1 MNVLYID
8 FGGVV
13 SDTYMYQYY
22 GDLYRELRKLA
33 KVYFYQG
40 ELSDMDK
47 LLNSAPD
54 KFNCIIFGLGYFA
67 QNNAFAYKK
76 INGLSELNIPVA
88 CMIHKPQTM
97 LAEKLE
103 FCKTNNVDL
112 IIDSQSTYK
121 DFEKTT
127 GIKSI
132 RSPFT
137 ATPKYF
143 YPREVE
149 KEYDIG
155 FCGAL
160 HGIESNG
167 KQKIFGPTA
176 NLRNRVYDKLIEGG
190 YNIYWNSS
198 NTLDYRIHSTE
209 EYATQINKCKVWLG
223 TTGPVLDVSPRY
235 FEVMLSKTLLMCNKM
250 PEQYEDYFIDGVNCV
265 MFDNDLSNFNDKLTY
280 YLENDEERNA
290 IIETAYETAIN
301 NYTWKHMALNLIGHI
316 KEIKNA
322 KD

>member
-1 MNVLYID
+1 MRLLYID
-8 FGGVV
+8 FGNVV
-13 SDTYMYQYY
+13 HDKHMYQYY
-22 GDLYRELRKLA
+22 GDLFRELREVS
-33 KVYFYQG
+33 KVYLFQG
-40 ELSDMDK
+40 VPPNMNALLSQVPEEVD
-47 LLNSAPD
+47 AVV
-54 KFNCIIFGLGYFA
+54 FGLGYFA
-67 QNNAFAYKK
+67 QSHMAFYNK
-76 INGLSELNIPVA
+76 IEGLDTLNIPVA

-103 FCKTNNVDL
+103 FCKINNVDL

-160 HGIESNG
+160 HGIEPNG

-235 FEVMLSKTLLMCNKM
+235 FEVILSKTLLMCNKM
-250 PEQYEDYFIDGVNCV
+250 PEQYEDYFTDGVNCV
-265 MFDNDLSNFNDKLTY
+265 MFDNDLNDFNEKLTY
-280 YLENDEERNA
+280 YLENDDDRNA

-301 NYTWKHMALNLIGHI
+301 NHTWKHMAMNLLVQLE
-316 KEIKNA
+316 EIDK
-322 KD
+322 